1 MESVIQSLGSEPALQ
16 KEIAELETEYALVG
30 EEVEQV
36 WTIWNATL
44 RLKYPVKF
52 LTLHESGFECNVSRP
67 TFDYT
72 FQLTMESL
80 RRKEMFQKSQAALDV
95 LEKEVK
101 ILKNRREAQKVRFR
115 KRLQQ
120 LEKLK
125 EEKD

>member
-1 MESVIQSLGSEPALQ
+1 
-16 KEIAELETEYALVG
+16 
-30 EEVEQV
+30 
-36 WTIWNATL
+36 
-44 RLKYPVKF
+44 
-52 LTLHESGFECNVSRP
+52 
-67 TFDYT
+67 
-72 FQLTMESL
+72 MESL

>member
-44 RLKYPVKF
+44 RLKYPIKF
-52 LTLHESGFECNVSRP
+52 LTLHESGFECNVN
-67 TFDYT
+67 YT